1 MADISSL
8 SVFAAIQDSGL
19 RITFDTNIRW
29 RDEELDL
36 RCGDYGQPVLL
47 GEQVLME
54 IKMPGACLLWLAHIL
69 NDSGIYPTS
78 FSKYGTCYKNFIISR
93 EGFLSV
99 DSIIQSQI
107 TRTSFLICTGV
118 SIILG
123 IGIALISMFKTKYS
137 QSFAVALAVIP
148 AVVQLIIMLVNG
160 NIGEGIAVAEAFRLV
175 RFRSAPGS
183 AREICSIFL
192 VMAAGL
198 ATGMDYVA
206 QQGENRNIAIFI
218 DCYDDLC
225 KIYTVKSCPLLQ
237 WQCV

>member
-54 IKMPGACLLWLAHIL
+54 IKMPSACLLWLAHIL

-93 EGFLSV
+93 EGFLS
-99 DSIIQSQI
+99 
-107 TRTSFLICTGV
+107 
-118 SIILG
+118 
-123 IGIALISMFKTKYS
+123 A
-137 QSFAVALAVIP
+137 
-148 AVVQLIIMLVNG
+148 
-160 NIGEGIAVAEAFRLV
+160 
-175 RFRSAPGS
+175 
-183 AREICSIFL
+183 
-192 VMAAGL
+192 
-198 ATGMDYVA
+198 
-206 QQGENRNIAIFI
+206 
-218 DCYDDLC
+218 
-225 KIYTVKSCPLLQ
+225 
-237 WQCV
+237 